1 MADETHVEFVP
12 VQEDEVDTTDR
23 CSDIYANVVDVGG
36 TLSDMHIQ
44 FSLIDRPQCRVH
56 LSFTTAKDLA
66 VSLKNIVDAFEDRTG
81 RSIITMEEVKK
92 GLNKVTP
99 DDSKKI

>member
-56 LSFTTAKDLA
+56 LSFTTAKY
-66 VSLKNIVDAFEDRTG
+66 SLRSGSLPQKYSRCIRGSDGTFNNHHGGSQERIKQGDAG
-81 RSIITMEEVKK
+81 
-92 GLNKVTP
+92 
-99 DDSKKI
+99 